1 MRKFYFILT
10 ALFCAALFTSCTD
23 DDKDDEGG
31 NGQGGE
37 NGGSGVVILPKKVTK
52 IVLTESGS
60 EEETWHCTYDDKDRV
75 STITTT
81 YRGNPS
87 GIVKKITYT
96 DSKITITEENNVPM
110 EIKLENGRA
119 VSSSEYE
126 GVNYNTQGTYS
137 YSDNYLSKFIKK
149 VVNVDVNDNS
159 WKEYLTDSST
169 FVVTNGNLESV
180 DYYYYFDEDEKEKGV
195 MTFELNNDR
204 DNNLSL
210 DLYGLVIGED
220 VILLGLTGNRYK
232 KMPSKVTYNEEIE
245 NKTYVVNY
253 SYKVDEEG
261 YITEMTED
269 TGDDQVFVY
278 TITYE

>member
-10 ALFCAALFTSCTD
+10 VLFCAALFTSCTD

-52 IVLTESGS
+52 IILTESGS
-60 EEETWHCTYDDKDRV
+60 EEETWHYTYDDKDRV

-96 DSKITITEENNVPM
+96 DSKITIAQENNEPM
-110 EIKLENGRA
+110 EIKLENGLA

-149 VVNVDVNDNS
+149 VVNVDVNDNL

-180 DYYYYFDEDEKEKGV
+180 DYYYYFDEDEKEKGI
-195 MTFELNNDR
+195 MTFEINNDR
-204 DNNLSL
+204 DNNLCL

-232 KMPSKVTYNEEIE
+232 KMPSKVIYKEEIE
-245 NKTYVVNY
+245 NKTYEVNY
-253 SYKVDEEG
+253 SYKVDKEG

-269 TGDDQVFVY
+269 RGDEQVFVY

>member
-10 ALFCAALFTSCTD
+10 VLFCAALFTSCTD

-52 IVLTESGS
+52 IILTESGS
-60 EEETWHCTYDDKDRV
+60 EEETWHYTYDDKDRV

-81 YRGNPS
+81 YRDNPS

-96 DSKITITEENNVPM
+96 DSKITIAQENNEPM

-126 GVNYNTQGTYS
+126 GENYNTQGTYS

-195 MTFELNNDR
+195 MTFAINNDR

-220 VILLGLTGNRYK
+220 VILLGLTGNRFK
-232 KMPSKVTYNEEIE
+232 KMPSKVIYKEEIE

>member
-10 ALFCAALFTSCTD
+10 VLFCAALFTSCTD

-52 IVLTESGS
+52 IILTESGS
-60 EEETWHCTYDDKDRV
+60 EEETWHYTYDDKDRV

-96 DSKITITEENNVPM
+96 DSKITIAQENNEPM
-110 EIKLENGRA
+110 EIKLENGLA

-180 DYYYYFDEDEKEKGV
+180 DYYYYFDEDEKEKGI
-195 MTFELNNDR
+195 MTFEINNDR

-220 VILLGLTGNRYK
+220 VILLGLTGNRFK
-232 KMPSKVTYNEEIE
+232 KMPSKVIYKEEIE
-245 NKTYVVNY
+245 NKTYEVNY
-253 SYKVDEEG
+253 SYKVDKEG
-261 YITEMTED
+261 I
-269 TGDDQVFVY
+269 
-278 TITYE
+278 

>member
-10 ALFCAALFTSCTD
+10 VLFCAALFTSCTD
-23 DDKDDEGG
+23 DDKDDQGG

-37 NGGSGVVILPKKVTK
+37 NGGSGVVILPKKVK
-52 IVLTESGS
+52 EIVLTECGS
-60 EEETWHCTYDDKDRV
+60 EEETWHYTYDDKDRV

-81 YRGNPS
+81 YRDNPS

-96 DSKITITEENNVPM
+96 DSKITIAQENNEPM
-110 EIKLENGRA
+110 EIKLENGLA

-126 GVNYNTQGTYS
+126 GVNYNTQGTYI

-149 VVNVDVNDNS
+149 VVNVNVNDNL

-180 DYYYYFDEDEKEKGV
+180 DYYYYFDEDEKEKGI
-195 MTFELNNDR
+195 MTFEINNDR

-210 DLYGLVIGED
+210 DLYGLVIDEE
-220 VILLGLTGNRYK
+220 VILLGLTGNRFK
-232 KMPSKVTYNEEIE
+232 KMPSKVIYKEEIE
-245 NKTYVVNY
+245 NKTYEVNY
-253 SYKVDEEG
+253 SYKVDKEG

-269 TGDDQVFVY
+269 RGDEQVFVY

>member
-52 IVLTESGS
+52 IILTESGS
-60 EEETWHCTYDDKDRV
+60 EEETWHYTYDDKDRV

-81 YRGNPS
+81 YRDNPS

-96 DSKITITEENNVPM
+96 DSKITIAQENNEPM
-110 EIKLENGRA
+110 EIKLENGLA

-126 GVNYNTQGTYS
+126 GANYNTQGTYI

-180 DYYYYFDEDEKEKGV
+180 DYYYYFDEDEKEKGI
-195 MTFELNNDR
+195 MTFEINNDR
-204 DNNLSL
+204 DNNSNLN
-210 DLYGLVIGED
+210 LYGLVIDEE
-220 VILLGLTGNRYK
+220 VILLGLTGNRFK
-232 KMPSKVTYNEEIE
+232 KMPSKVIYKEEIE
-245 NKTYVVNY
+245 NKTYEVNY
-253 SYKVDEEG
+253 SYKVDKEG

-269 TGDDQVFVY
+269 RGDEQVFVY

>member
-10 ALFCAALFTSCTD
+10 VLFCAALFTSCTD

-37 NGGSGVVILPKKVTK
+37 NGGSGVVILPKKVK
-52 IVLTESGS
+52 EIVLTDCGR
-60 EEETWHCTYDDKDRV
+60 EEETWHYTYDDKDRV

-81 YRGNPS
+81 YRDNPS

-96 DSKITITEENNVPM
+96 DSKITIAQENNEPM
-110 EIKLENGRA
+110 EIKLENGLA

-126 GVNYNTQGTYS
+126 GVNYNTQGTYI

-180 DYYYYFDEDEKEKGV
+180 DYYYYFDEDEKEKGI
-195 MTFELNNDR
+195 MTFEINNDR
-204 DNNLSL
+204 DNNSNLN
-210 DLYGLVIGED
+210 LYGLVIDEE
-220 VILLGLTGNRYK
+220 VILLGLTGNRFK
-232 KMPSKVTYNEEIE
+232 KMPSKVIYKEEIE
-245 NKTYVVNY
+245 NKTYEVNY
-253 SYKVDEEG
+253 SYKVDKEG

-269 TGDDQVFVY
+269 RGDEQVFVY